1 VTPRRSAALP
11 SSQSHLKSPSALQI
25 KEAIVK
31 ELATQGR
38 GNFRNVMDILVK
50 TNDLIQKSIDVRNA
64 WLAELG
70 EENAPPIKEFSVKTI
85 QEAARKSKRRA
96 APTDTLPPP
105 DPEAPA
111 DETPGAPDASGAS

>member
-1 VTPRRSAALP
+1 V
-11 SSQSHLKSPSALQI
+11 

-31 ELATQGR
+31 ELDKLGG

-70 EENAPPIKEFSVKTI
+70 EEKAPPIKDFSVETI
-85 QEAARKSKRRA
+85 QEAARKSKRKA
-96 APTDTLPPP
+96 APADTPPPP
-105 DPEAPA
+105 DPNAPNGENPE
-111 DETPGAPDASGAS
+111 DGAGGTS